1 MSLDKI
7 KTHLKGLSPK
17 DLLIATKLLEKR
29 SFYDLKDLV
38 DSSIVILS
46 RKISN
51 KKEISKEDEASK
63 YELIRLKDS
72 VDNYLMKLDPSYFN
86 EDWDDEDDFI
96 DHLDDY

>member
-7 KTHLKGLSPK
+7 KTHLKGLTSK
-17 DLLIATKLLEKR
+17 DLLIATNLLEKR

-38 DSSIVILS
+38 DSSIVILN

-72 VDNYLMKLDPSYFN
+72 VDNYLIKLDPSYFN
-86 EDWDDEDDFI
+86 EDWDEGDDFI